1 MSDERPE
8 ALLKS
13 ALEKIIYFEAR
24 SEQLSTDLRGS
35 RDESERLRRE
45 LAAAAQREIALRG
58 QVAELEVTVARSTCE
73 REEQARVNEAL
84 RRERKELIGKLLDA
98 SRLHATGEE
107 VAGEPE
113 FDLASFIAELRGEA
127 LGLREAQIAPIA
139 VRGEAMGLRETPGRR
154 EAPAAE
160 ASGSPADRERAGLA
174 PGHRVVEPVAVGA
187 PALVAVRAPGAS
199 LAATMTR
206 HAERFRAQGR
216 LDVSSEEL
224 HALAREPLVE
234 ETLFGFSVRELS
246 APEPGARVRAA
257 ERLRSLATPAAAP
270 ALAAALNAEQ
280 EPRVLV
286 ALLEAFAPASGP
298 EGAAV
303 VTPHLRSS
311 SADVRISALR
321 ALMRVDAAE
330 AAPHLSAAMKDP
342 DRTVRRRASLLA
354 LGLQGPEALALG
366 EEAGRDPDPKVRALG
381 ALALGAAGGAQ
392 ARAGLTGLLQDVD
405 AAVRQAA
412 SKSLS
417 RILGTDVSSVVT
429 LDDAQR
435 RREIRRLAAM
445 PANPVTAAWE
455 NRPSAQA
462 PLAGAAPPAR
472 EQMGAGAA
480 NEAAAVPPG
489 TRVGAP
495 APAAIHDSTRVPAD
509 EALCAAVLAELRIN
523 IRGRAAPDLS
533 RVLGAPAE
541 RVDEACA
548 LLCAR
553 GQAVRRGL
561 KYFVA

>member
-1 MSDERPE
+1 MPNLSDERPE

-24 SEQLSTDLRGS
+24 SEQLSTDLRAS

-45 LAAAAQREIALRG
+45 LAAAAQREIALRA
-58 QVAELEVTVARSTCE
+58 QVAELEVTAARSTHE
-73 REEQARVNEAL
+73 REEQLRVNEAL
-84 RRERKELIGKLLDA
+84 RRERKELIGKLIDA

-127 LGLREAQIAPIA
+127 LGLREAPA
-139 VRGEAMGLRETPGRR
+139 VVS
-154 EAPAAE
+154 APA
-160 ASGSPADRERAGLA
+160 
-174 PGHRVVEPVAVGA
+174 PV
-187 PALVAVRAPGAS
+187 PALVVARAPGAAMS
-199 LAATMTR
+199 MAR

-216 LDVSSEEL
+216 LDVSPEEL

-246 APEPGARVRAA
+246 APEPGARIRAA
-257 ERLRSLATPAAAP
+257 ERLRTLATPAAAP

-286 ALLEAFAPASGP
+286 ALMEAFAPASGP

-321 ALMRVDAAE
+321 ALMRVDPAE
-330 AAPHLSAAMKDP
+330 AAPHVSAAMKDP

-354 LGLQGPEALALG
+354 LGLQGAEALALG
-366 EEAGRDPDPKVRALG
+366 EEAGRDRDPKVRALG

-392 ARAGLTGLLQDVD
+392 ARAALTGLLQDPD
-405 AAVRQAA
+405 TAVRQAA
-412 SKSLS
+412 SRSLS
-417 RILGTDVSSVVT
+417 RILGTDVSSVVA

-435 RREIRRLAAM
+435 RREIRRLAQL
-445 PANPVTAAWE
+445 PANPVTAV
-455 NRPSAQA
+455 A
-462 PLAGAAPPAR
+462 PPPLPVVVAAPVKP
-472 EQMGAGAA
+472 
-480 NEAAAVPPG
+480 EAAAP
-489 TRVGAP
+489 
-495 APAAIHDSTRVPAD
+495 SAD

-533 RVLGAPAE
+533 RVLVAPVE

>member
-1 MSDERPE
+1 LSDERPE

-24 SEQLSTDLRGS
+24 SEQLSTDLRAS

-45 LAAAAQREIALRG
+45 LSAAAQREISLRA
-58 QVAELEVTVARSTCE
+58 QVAELEVTVARSSVE
-73 REEQARVNEAL
+73 REEQARLNEAL

-127 LGLREAQIAPIA
+127 LGLREAPAHASPVTPA
-139 VRGEAMGLRETPGRR
+139 SNRERAGRF
-154 EAPAAE
+154 PAAE
-160 ASGSPADRERAGLA
+160 AAGD
-174 PGHRVVEPVAVGA
+174 GA

-199 LAATMTR
+199 LMATMAR

-224 HALAREPLVE
+224 HALAREPMVE

-257 ERLRSLATPAAAP
+257 ERLRSLASPAAAP
-270 ALAAALNAEQ
+270 ALATALNAEQ

-286 ALLEAFAPASGP
+286 ALMEAFAPASGP

-303 VTPHLRSS
+303 VTPHLRSP

-321 ALMRVDAAE
+321 ALMRVDPAQ

-354 LGLQGPEALALG
+354 LGLQGAEALALG
-366 EEAGRDPDPKVRALG
+366 EEAGRDHDPKVRALG

-392 ARAGLTGLLQDVD
+392 ARAALTELLQDAD
-405 AAVRQAA
+405 ATVRQAA
-412 SKSLS
+412 SRSLS
-417 RILGTDVSSVVT
+417 RILGTDVSSVVA

-445 PANPVTAAWE
+445 PANPVIAVRERAAA
-455 NRPSAQA
+455 AQA
-462 PLAGAAPPAR
+462 QPGDGAMPAGPLVGTTPVPAAASLAATHAPP
-472 EQMGAGAA
+472 
-480 NEAAAVPPG
+480 P
-489 TRVGAP
+489 
-495 APAAIHDSTRVPAD
+495 SAD

-533 RVLGAPAE
+533 RVLGAPVE

>member
-1 MSDERPE
+1 MPSLSDERPE

-24 SEQLSTDLRGS
+24 SEQISTDLRGS

-45 LAAAAQREIALRG
+45 LASAAQREIALRA
-58 QVAELEVTVARSTCE
+58 QVAELEVTIARSTHQ
-73 REEQARVNEAL
+73 REEQVRVNEAL
-84 RRERKELIGKLLDA
+84 RRERKELIGKLIDA

-127 LGLREAQIAPIA
+127 LGLREAPATVA
-139 VRGEAMGLRETPGRR
+139 LASGLR
-154 EAPAAE
+154 
-160 ASGSPADRERAGLA
+160 
-174 PGHRVVEPVAVGA
+174 
-187 PALVAVRAPGAS
+187 S
-199 LAATMTR
+199 LAAVPSPVVESTAAVAPEMVVVRASGAMAR

-216 LDVSSEEL
+216 LDVSPEEL

-246 APEPGARVRAA
+246 APEPGARIRAA

-270 ALAAALNAEQ
+270 ALAAALNAER

-321 ALMRVDAAE
+321 ALMKVESAQ

-354 LGLQGPEALALG
+354 LGLQGTEALALG
-366 EEAGRDPDPKVRALG
+366 EEAGRDQDPKVRALG

-392 ARAGLTGLLQDVD
+392 ARVALTELLQDADV
-405 AAVRQAA
+405 AVRQAA
-412 SKSLS
+412 SRSLS
-417 RILGTDVSSVVT
+417 RILGTDVSSIVS

-435 RREIRRLAAM
+435 RREIRRLAQL
-445 PANPVTAAWE
+445 PANPVTAVALL
-455 NRPSAQA
+455 PVAVTV
-462 PLAGAAPPAR
+462 PA
-472 EQMGAGAA
+472 E
-480 NEAAAVPPG
+480 
-489 TRVGAP
+489 AP
-495 APAAIHDSTRVPAD
+495 APAPVRESPAPSAD

-523 IRGRAAPDLS
+523 LRGRAAPDLS